1 MTKDEY
7 LEFDNLFE
15 HCPANNCSK
24 AFDCLRNKAY
34 NIVSQTSKKSYVILN
49 FGNALPTDG
58 CTYYVPDIKERY
70 ALGASQLFDNIL
82 AKDLKKIKTNI
93 ANALGKSTYDKIMSK
108 RRLITANEQN
118 LVREILTSYGYLG
131 DEIEFDEY
139 KEIYPNAVKMI
150 VKL

>member
-15 HCPANNCSK
+15 HCPANNCNK
-24 AFDCLRNKAY
+24 AVNCLRNKAY
-34 NIVSQTSKKSYVILN
+34 NIVNNTSKKSYVILN
-49 FGNALPTDG
+49 FGNTLPTDG
-58 CTYYVPDIKERY
+58 CTYYVADIKERY
-70 ALGASQLFDNIL
+70 ALGASRLFDNIL
-82 AKDLKKIKTNI
+82 AKDLKKIKTNL
-93 ANALGKSTYDKIMSK
+93 ANSLGKSTYDKIMSK

-118 LVREILTSYGYLG
+118 LIKNILTSYGYCG